1 MSNPARLTEH
11 EREELVAFLDGEL
24 DADATQRMEAKLQS
38 DLRFRT
44 EADDLRKTWDLLG
57 QLPPPALSNTLADR
71 TLHQL
76 TVLDTPNATWRGPSS
91 KAIAFA
97 LGLLGAAGV
106 GYALTPSSKLRVDLD
121 RDPIFQSEPRLIE
134 NLPLYLAVENIE
146 YLQSLDTIDLF
157 GEDAVGR

>member
-1 MSNPARLTEH
+1 MSNPAKLTDA

-24 DADATQRMEAKLQS
+24 DAEATQRMETKLQI

-57 QLPPPALSNTLADR
+57 RLPQPEPSETLTDR
-71 TLHQL
+71 TLHRL
-76 TVLDTPNATWRGPSS
+76 S
-91 KAIAFA
+91 A
-97 LGLLGAAGV
+97 LGPGKLSSQWRPWSAAAFGAGLLAVAAL
-106 GYALTPSSKLRVDLD
+106 GYAVTPSRKLNVDLD
-121 RDPIFQSEPRLIE
+121 RDPILQSEPRLIE

-146 YLQSLDTIDLF
+146 YLQSLDAIELF